1 MPRIGNNEDYIA
13 LEANVLGIAQDGVF
27 VNRLNGLLYKNVSG
41 VPHAYDRYR
50 CRVFEDFMGTL
61 DLASS
66 AGTPGVA
73 TGPWRIKDTSAAG
86 SPTYAAKADTQGGVL
101 ELAHSSTS
109 EAQVITAY
117 WGDEQCIAYNK
128 SPLMVSR
135 IKIPATPTAACFL
148 VWGLASAQVDTEDNV
163 AINAWFRVE
172 GASLAVKLESDD
184 GTTDSDDKTGFTA
197 TADVWYETAVAVD
210 SVGIVTFYYRS
221 SASPQSMPAWTQ
233 LTPQTFTIAAGTTN
247 LQPYVQLRKS
257 VGVTT
262 DAFQVD
268 YIDVS
273 WDR

>member
-1 MPRIGNNEDYIA
+1 MARISIDEYIP
-13 LEANVLGIAQDGVF
+13 LEQNVLGIDQDGLF
-27 VNRLNGLLYKNVSG
+27 VNRTNGRIYKSVSG
-41 VPHAYDRYR
+41 VPQSYDRYR
-50 CRVFEDFMGTL
+50 CHVFEDFMGAL
-61 DLASS
+61 DLAAS

-86 SPTYAAKADTQGGVL
+86 APTYAAKADLQGGVL

-109 EAQVITAY
+109 EAQVVTLY
-117 WGDEQCIAYNK
+117 WGDEQCIGYNK
-128 SPLMVSR
+128 APSMISR
-135 IKIPATPTAACFL
+135 IKIPATPSAACFL
-148 VWGLASAQVDTEDNV
+148 VWGLASAQNDTEDSV

-172 GASLAVKLESDD
+172 GASLAVKLETDD

-197 TADVWYETAVAVD
+197 TADTWYETAVAV
-210 SVGIVTFYYRS
+210 SAAGVVTFFYRS
-221 SASPQSMPAWTQ
+221 AASPQSMPAWTQ

-257 VGVTT
+257 AGTTT